1 MSFPFEGEIFDYFID
16 FEKMKFSNWNN
27 LLDINYQQD
36 TDYFHEIQIPTNHTV
51 KYNYLLNLMVQNKFN
66 TLFYGDWATGKSS
79 VIKQYLK
86 TLDYTKISLNFS

>member
-36 TDYFHEIQIPTNHTV
+36 TDYFHEI
-51 KYNYLLNLMVQNKFN
+51 
-66 TLFYGDWATGKSS
+66 
-79 VIKQYLK
+79 
-86 TLDYTKISLNFS
+86 